1 MTSTSAISHPAWKVG
16 KSSVSAVRGDP
27 VVQPEGAATGGS
39 ALGLEARH
47 LYRNES
53 FDVICSGLDMPRL
66 NGEH

>member
-1 MTSTSAISHPAWKVG
+1 M
-16 KSSVSAVRGDP
+16 SAVRGDP